1 MDAEPSGLE
10 PDKMAFGIH
19 TASLVPFRDLTVR
32 IAARR
37 CSPRSLGWLI
47 LSRVSDPLER
57 LRKALAHSYVVEREI
72 GHGGMASVYLAR
84 DLKHDREVA
93 VKVLRSDIAASL
105 GAERFV
111 REIKVAANL
120 QHPHI
125 LPLYDS
131 GEADD
136 FLYYVMP
143 YVKGQSLRERLAASG
158 ELPIGQ
164 VIRIVGEV
172 ADALAHAHRAGVVH
186 RDIKP
191 DNIMLTERHALVM
204 DFGVAKAVSEATG
217 RQGITTAGVALG
229 TPAYMAPEQATADPN
244 LDHRVD
250 VYALGV
256 LAYEMLTG
264 QPPFTENTAQALLAA
279 HATQAPVPVT
289 SRRATVPPALADVVS
304 KCLEKSPADR
314 FQTAEELLS
323 RIDTLST
330 PSGGVT
336 PTEATPTT
344 AAAPVP
350 QGRRRYVLPA
360 IGVAIAAVLVLLG
373 TLIGGGGPAGGAGDI
388 DPRSIAV
395 LPLTSVRSDEE
406 SQAFAAGLHDDILTQ
421 LSKIGDLKV
430 ISRTSVM
437 EYGTGTRNIRDIA
450 DQLQVANI
458 LEGQVQRSGNRIR
471 LNAQLIDADTDV
483 HLWAETYDAELTVD
497 EIFSIQSDLARQ
509 IASALQATLSPDEQ
523 RNIDAVPTEDLEAY
537 DLYVRGRDYLVRAG
551 YRGDNY
557 AFAEQ
562 LFRNAL
568 DLDQQFALAA
578 AGLSLVHSRTY
589 FLAFDQTESRRS
601 QARDAAERALEIDPD
616 LPEGHF
622 ALGYYHYYGHRDYEN
637 AMREFAIAE
646 PGMPGSNE
654 LHEAKGYVQRRLGLW
669 DESLASFDRAAELN
683 PRSAELLYNWG
694 ASYELLGRYDE
705 AIEMF
710 DRALIIAPDFLD
722 VVHSRGTTILN
733 RDGDTGPLRA
743 AVAGFG
749 PETQTLTPVPWLR
762 WFAEM
767 IDHDFAAAA
776 LVSGGER
783 SLVESQARVWPI
795 SFLRGIAHYA
805 AGALDEAGP
814 ALDSARVLL
823 EEELRTSPDDARVVT
838 TLGVAYAGL
847 GRKEDAI
854 REGLRAVDLLPL
866 ERDAVVAPDY
876 VLNLTFIYAMVGE
889 SDLALEA
896 LEQHLSHPRNF
907 STLVLQRHPLLGA
920 LHDDPRFQE
929 LIRRAPY

>member
-1 MDAEPSGLE
+1 
-10 PDKMAFGIH
+10 
-19 TASLVPFRDLTVR
+19 VN
-32 IAARR
+32 
-37 CSPRSLGWLI
+37 
-47 LSRVSDPLER
+47 DPLER
-57 LRKALAHSYVVEREI
+57 LKQALADSYAVEREI

-93 VKVLRSDIAASL
+93 VKVLRSDIAATL

-164 VIRIVGEV
+164 VIRIVAEV

-244 LDHRVD
+244 LDQRVD
-250 VYALGV
+250 IYALGV

-264 QPPFTENTAQALLAA
+264 QPPFTENTVQALLAA
-279 HATQAPVPVT
+279 HATQNPVPVT
-289 SRRATVPPALADVVS
+289 SRRATVPPALADIVS
-304 KCLEKSPADR
+304 TCLEKSPADR
-314 FQTAEELLS
+314 FQTADELLS

-330 PSGGVT
+330 PSGGV
-336 PTEATPTT
+336 PPIEATPTT
-344 AAAPVP
+344 AAAPVS
-350 QGRRRYVLPA
+350 QGGRRFVLPA
-360 IGVAIAAVLVLLG
+360 IGVGVAAILVLLG
-373 TLIGGGGPAGGAGDI
+373 TLIGGGGPAGRADDI
-388 DPRSIAV
+388 DPKSIAV
-395 LPLTSVRSDEE
+395 LPLTSVRSDED
-406 SQAFAAGLHDDILTQ
+406 SRAFAAGLHDDILTQ
-421 LSKIGDLKV
+421 LAKIGDLKV

-437 EYGTGTRNIRDIA
+437 EYGTGTRNLRDIA

-471 LNAQLIDADTDV
+471 LNVQLIDADTDV

-537 DLYVRGRDYLVRAG
+537 DLYVRGTEYLGRPG
-551 YRGDNY
+551 YSGDNY

-562 LFRNAL
+562 MFRSAL
-568 DLDQQFALAA
+568 ELDPQFALAA
-578 AGLSLVHSRTY
+578 ARLSQAHSRMY

-601 QARDAAERALEIDPD
+601 QAREAAERALEIDPE
-616 LPEGHF
+616 LPEGHL

-637 AMREFAIAE
+637 ALREFAVAE
-646 PGMPGSNE
+646 PGMPGSHE
-654 LHEAKGYVQRRLGLW
+654 LHEAKAFVQRRLGLW
-669 DESLASFDRAAELN
+669 DESMASFERAAELN
-683 PRSAELLYNWG
+683 PRSTKLLFNWG
-694 ASYELLGRYDE
+694 ASYLFLGRYDE

-710 DRALIIAPDFLD
+710 GRALAVAPDLLD
-722 VVHSRGTTILN
+722 AALYRGLAIIQ

-743 AVAGFG
+743 AMAGLG
-749 PETQTLTPVPWLR
+749 PETQGLLQVPWGR
-762 WFAEM
+762 WLADM
-767 IDHDFAAAA
+767 IDHDFATAAQ
-776 LVSGGER
+776 VSGGELL
-783 SLVESQARVWPI
+783 SVEDQVSVWPI

-805 AGALDEAGP
+805 AGATGEARA
-814 ALDSARVLL
+814 ALDSARIFL
-823 EEELRTSPDDARVVT
+823 EQALRTSPDDPRVVT
-838 TLGVAYAGL
+838 TLAVTYAGL
-847 GRKEDAI
+847 GQKEDAI
-854 REGLRAVDLLPL
+854 REGLRAVDLLPI
-866 ERDAVVAPDY
+866 ERDAVVAPRY
-876 VLNLTFIYAMVGE
+876 ELNLATVYAMVGE
-889 SDLALEA
+889 SDLALAA
-896 LEQHLSHPRNF
+896 LERYLSNPRVF
-907 STLVLQRHPLLGA
+907 SKLVLSRFPLLA
-920 LHDDPRFQE
+920 NLHDDPRFQE
-929 LIRRAPY
+929 LLERASF